1 MEIPF
6 RYGDQTVKINIEDRN
21 LAGIVQTN
29 LPAAP
34 NQSEEV
40 KNTLAHPI
48 GSSKLRDL
56 VLKKQPASIAI
67 LVADVSRPIP
77 YRAVLEPVLQE
88 ILTAGVKKDQVKF
101 IIATGAHRP
110 NSVSEIKKVFGP
122 LAEQYLFFNHDCDRC
137 LVNLGRLSSG
147 TELYINKQV
156 IEAAMVITVGNIM
169 PHNLAGFSGGP
180 KLILPGVAG
189 RKTIEQNHGML
200 TCQGVGPGKIAGNP
214 VSEQIME
221 AAQRVGVDF
230 AVNVIINEE
239 NEIIKCFAGDPAASW
254 LTGCGC
260 CHNLY
265 RQKLPAP
272 QQVVIAGAGGY
283 PRDINLYQAVK
294 ALINGAGLAATGG
307 TVVLLARCQEGIG
320 EPVFQQWL
328 EQARSPHEIMRKF
341 HEQGFVL
348 GGHKAYLLSKIM
360 QEKEIILISDLAGS
374 QNQVP
379 LLKNAADWQT
389 AEKMLVRKYGP
400 AYRALA
406 VPFAG
411 LVFPLSGQAMLS
423 DK

>member
-1 MEIPF
+1 MDIPF
-6 RYGDQTVKINIEDRN
+6 RYGDQTVTIKIKDHN
-21 LAGIVQTN
+21 LAGIVQTS
-29 LPAAP
+29 LPAAL
-34 NQSEEV
+34 NQPAEV
-40 KNTLAHPI
+40 KNALAHPI
-48 GSSKLRDL
+48 GSSKLRHL
-56 VLKKQPASIAI
+56 VLKKRPASIAI

-77 YRAVLEPVLQE
+77 YRIILEPVLQE
-88 ILTAGVKKDQVKF
+88 ILTAGIKKEQVNF

-110 NSVSEIKKVFGP
+110 NSASEIKKLFGP
-122 LAEQYLFFNHDCDRC
+122 LAEQYMFLNHDCDRY
-137 LVNLGRLSSG
+137 LVNLGRLPG
-147 TELYINKQV
+147 GAELFINKRV
-156 IEAAMVITVGNIM
+156 IEAAMVIIVGCIM

-200 TCQGVGPGKIAGNP
+200 TCQGVGPGQITGNP
-214 VSEQIME
+214 VSRQILD

-230 AVNVIINEE
+230 AVNVIINEK
-239 NEIIKCFAGDPAASW
+239 NEIIKCLAGDLTASW
-254 LTGCGC
+254 LAGCSC

-265 RQKLPAP
+265 RQNLPAP
-272 QQVVIAGAGGY
+272 QQVVVAGAGGY

-294 ALINGAGLAATGG
+294 ALINGAGLAVAGG

-328 EQARSPHEIMRKF
+328 EQARSPQDIINKF

-360 QEKEIILISDLAGS
+360 QKKEIILISDLAGS
-374 QNQVP
+374 QNPVP
-379 LLKNAADWQT
+379 LLKNAIDWQS
-389 AEKMLVRKYGP
+389 AERMLIRKYGP

-411 LVFPLSGQAMLS
+411 LVFPLSGQAMPS